1 MELTGGCQCGAVR
14 YRVSGEPQHNCL
26 CHCRDCRKSAGAPM
40 VGWAAFAEDEFAIL
54 QGEAVT
60 YNSSG
65 ASMRSFCPKCGTGL
79 YFRNAETLP
88 GIVDIQTATL
98 DDPDALPPDAQIQV
112 AERLG
117 WMESAHSLP
126 AFKRY
131 PGMPEE

>member
-14 YRVSGEPQHNCL
+14 YRVSGEPQHNAL
-26 CHCRDCRKSAGAPM
+26 CHCVDCRKSAGAPM
-40 VGWAAFAEDEFAIL
+40 VGWAAFAEAEFTIE
-54 QGEAVT
+54 QGEAST

-65 ASMRSFCPKCGTGL
+65 ASMRSFCPTCGTGL
-79 YFRNAETLP
+79 FFRNAETLP

-98 DDPDALPPDAQIQV
+98 DDPEALPPDAQIQV
-112 AERLG
+112 AERIG
-117 WMESAHSLP
+117 WMETAHSLP